1 MVLSFKSFEIIG
13 IKKRNNVKRGQ
24 QLFYK
29 NIGTYLPTLWN
40 SSRHIFL
47 TGDIKINYITNLK
60 HKNIPAQLLK
70 GLYPFPLDKH
80 LFNYN
85 YFCQLVVRIHQRHTM
100 SLQECDKKKHFWT
113 TPLYSLSTFC
123 LFIKAYISSSIC
135 LVLEYLLSGNV
146 WVE

>member
-1 MVLSFKSFEIIG
+1 MGGKWCYHSNLLKSLELK
-13 IKKRNNVKRGQ
+13 KKRRKKRSATFF
-24 QLFYK
+24 FYK

-60 HKNIPAQLLK
+60 RKNIPAQFLK

-100 SLQECDKKKHFWT
+100 SFQEYDKKHFEQR
-113 TPLYSLSTFC
+113 LCIVFQH
-123 LFIKAYISSSIC
+123 FA
-135 LVLEYLLSGNV
+135 YLLKQTFLHTIV
-146 WVE
+146 WFAVFIIW